1 MQQQAEQAYQTTAKQ
16 TASGSDLEAHLLSK
30 TAKDLKNIQT
40 NWETGKSDL
49 DRLLVYNRK
58 LWSVFLDSVTR
69 DDSPLPREIR
79 QNVANLGIF
88 VRAETLR
95 IQTAPAPEKLEVL
108 ININRQ
114 IALGL
119 MTDPKS

>member
-1 MQQQAEQAYQTTAKQ
+1 MQQQAVQAYQQTAKQ
-16 TASGSDLEAHLLSK
+16 TASGVDLEANLLSK
-30 TAKDLKNIQT
+30 AARDLKEIQG
-40 NWETGKSDL
+40 NWEEGKADI

-58 LWSVFLDSVTR
+58 LWSVFLASVTR
-69 DDSPLPREIR
+69 QDSPLPREIR
-79 QNVANLGIF
+79 ENVANLGIF
-88 VRAETLR
+88 VLSETLR

-119 MTDPKS
+119 LATPKE

>member
-1 MQQQAEQAYQTTAKQ
+1 MQHQATQAYQTTAKQ
-16 TASGSDLEAHLLSK
+16 TANQSELEAHLLSK

-58 LWSVFLDSVTR
+58 LWSVFLDAVTR
-69 DDSPLPREIR
+69 EDSPLPREIR
-79 QNVANLGIF
+79 ENVANLGIF
-88 VRAETLR
+88 VLSETLR

-114 IALGL
+114 VALGL
-119 MTDPKS
+119 MTDPES